1 MAAQRKKLHS
11 TDSEPLMASYS
22 KQSIAT
28 QATRTRRN
36 KSGTIERTDRF
47 ENINDGLVPFK
58 YTTSG
63 SYNTSNLDI
72 RDAVMLC
79 QKAYYNFAVFRNTI
93 DLMTE
98 FSVSD
103 IYFQGGS
110 KKSREFF
117 TSFFKKISLNSLQD
131 RFFREYYRSGNV
143 FVYRFDAKIT
153 PADFTKISQTF
164 GAESYITDGLKIT
177 IPSRYA
183 ILNPADIQLGGNIS
197 FVSGKYYKL
206 LTDYELERLR
216 DPRTEEDEEVLNNLD
231 PDVVKHIKN
240 EKNASVVMP
249 LDTDKITAVFYKKQ
263 DYEPFAVPMGYPVL
277 DDINWKAEMKKMDM
291 AITRTTQ
298 QVVLLVTMGTEP
310 DKGGVNQKNLEAMR
324 SLFENESVGRVLI
337 ADYTTKAD
345 FVVPDI
351 ANILDP
357 KKYEVVNR
365 DIQLGLNNILVSGDE
380 KFANAQIKTQV
391 FVERLKQGREMFVN
405 EFLLPEIKRMSK
417 TLGFKNFPTPKFE
430 DIDLKDTG
438 IYSKIYT
445 RLMELGVLTP
455 EEGIQA
461 INTGR
466 LPTEEESKESQEG
479 YRELRDKGFYEPV
492 LGGPFTNKGGN
503 EGKPSDSNQTQTGRP
518 EGTSGIPQETKNV
531 SPIGASTQFSLSKV
545 RDNLILA
552 QNLVPEVENQLRKFH
567 KKRKL
572 SQQQKE
578 VASEIAS
585 IIIANEDPSCWKDN
599 VSKYI
604 TNPIDSDEGR
614 IKEIREIAY
623 EHQVDDY
630 LASILYNSKI

>member
-11 TDSEPLMASYS
+11 VDSEPLMASYS

-391 FVERLKQGREMFVN
+391 FVERLKQGREMFIN

-503 EGKPSDSNQTQTGRP
+503 EGKPSDSNETQTGRP

-585 IIIANEDPSCWKDN
+585 IIIANENPSCWKDN

-604 TNPIDSDEGR
+604 TNPIDSNEGR

>member
-11 TDSEPLMASYS
+11 VDSEPLMASYS

-206 LTDYELERLR
+206 LADYELERLR

-231 PDVVKHIKN
+231 PDVVNHIKN

-391 FVERLKQGREMFVN
+391 FVERLKQGREMFIN

-430 DIDLKDTG
+430 DIDLKDTA

-503 EGKPSDSNQTQTGRP
+503 EGKPSDSNETQTGRP

-604 TNPIDSDEGR
+604 SNPIDSDEGR

>member
-11 TDSEPLMASYS
+11 VDSEPLMASYS

-391 FVERLKQGREMFVN
+391 FVERLKQGREMFIN

-503 EGKPSDSNQTQTGRP
+503 EGKPSDSNETQTGRP

-585 IIIANEDPSCWKDN
+585 IIIANEDPSYWKDN
-599 VSKYI
+599 ISKYI
-604 TNPIDSDEGR
+604 TNPIDSNEGR

>member
-11 TDSEPLMASYS
+11 VDSEPLMASYS

-391 FVERLKQGREMFVN
+391 FVERLKQGREMFIN

-503 EGKPSDSNQTQTGRP
+503 EGKPSDSNETQTGRP

-585 IIIANEDPSCWKDN
+585 IIIANEDPSYWKDN
-599 VSKYI
+599 ISKYI
-604 TNPIDSDEGR
+604 TNPIDSNESR

-623 EHQVDDY
+623 EHQIDDY

>member
-11 TDSEPLMASYS
+11 VDSEPLMASYG

-391 FVERLKQGREMFVN
+391 FVERLKQGREMFIN

-503 EGKPSDSNQTQTGRP
+503 EGKPSDSNETQTGRP

-552 QNLVPEVENQLRKFH
+552 ENLVPEVENQLRKFH

-585 IIIANEDPSCWKDN
+585 IIIANEDPSYWKDN
-599 VSKYI
+599 ISKYI